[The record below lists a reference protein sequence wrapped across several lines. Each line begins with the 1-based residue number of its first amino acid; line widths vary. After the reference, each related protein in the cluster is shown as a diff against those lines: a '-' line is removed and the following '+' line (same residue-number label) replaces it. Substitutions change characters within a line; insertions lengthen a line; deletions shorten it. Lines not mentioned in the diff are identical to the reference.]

1 MRGKTQQCWDVFI
14 SIQLLC
20 LLKHWNVISIKQK
33 QKWNP
38 LCVCVCVC
46 VIGELDIGETWKG
59 SHLAIN
65 GWGWYLKKAH
75 TFIKITEQKSQLP
88 MNRHSVFPI
97 SFLIYL

>member
-46 VIGELDIGETWKG
+46 NWRTGY
-59 SHLAIN
+59 
-65 GWGWYLKKAH
+65 WGDLEGI
-75 TFIKITEQKSQLP
+75 TFGNQWLGL
-88 MNRHSVFPI
+88 VFKESPHI
-97 SFLIYL
+97 H